1 MQLGRKSPVTVNL
14 SLLIM
19 MLRLL
24 RSIPLLVPLFASVV
38 LGDTCSEISLNTDIE
53 VTSPLDVSYLSEQTD
68 YWSASCS
75 ALKPSCIIF
84 PKSAAEVSAVIQILN
99 TNNEKFAIKSG
110 GHSPNNYFSSVDG
123 GPLISTQRLDHLNLD
138 PATGVADLGP
148 GNRLDEIGAK
158 LQGTGW
164 TFVGG
169 RIGNTGSGGLM
180 LGGGLSYMSAQY
192 GWSASSVIE
201 YELVLP
207 NGTVVYPSSTTHPS
221 LWRALK
227 GGGNNFGVVTNYK
240 LQTYRQGLI
249 YGGNL
254 VFLRTP
260 EIDRRILK
268 AVRDFTEFNTDDRA
282 AVIVTAE
289 RAQVNLVDT
298 WILFL
303 FYDGPTPPQGTFTN
317 FTSIPGLI
325 TKAAWTRTYA
335 DLMASSNWVVL
346 KGFQVMIATET
357 MPIPSSALSDEVL
370 WEGIHAHWRNISAT
384 TLAVPGIVA
393 SIAYQPFP
401 KRIAAAAKAKSPDLI
416 DADPDANKLIIELN
430 YAFLNPGDYAA
441 MDGKMQ
447 ATYGGVRERVLG
459 WQAEGKLPGDVYLPV
474 FMNYGYFRQD
484 YFGRLKSGSR
494 QLAREVADGVD
505 PQGVFRGRTGGWKP

>member
-1 MQLGRKSPVTVNL
+1 
-14 SLLIM
+14 
-19 MLRLL
+19 MLNLL
-24 RSIPLLVPLFASVV
+24 RSIPLLGVVPLFASAV
-38 LGDTCSEISLNTDIE
+38 LGDTCSEVSLNTDIE
-53 VTSPLDVSYLSEQTD
+53 VTSPLDVSYLNEQKD

-84 PKSAAEVSAVIQILN
+84 PRSAAEVSAVIKILN

-138 PATGVADLGP
+138 PTTGVADLGP

-207 NGTVVYPSSTTHPS
+207 NGTVVYPSSTAHPS

-240 LQTYRQGLI
+240 LQTYRQGLV

-254 VFLRTP
+254 VYLRTP
-260 EIDRRILK
+260 ETDRKILR

-303 FYDGPTPPQGTFTN
+303 FYDGPTPPADTFKN
-317 FTSIPGLI
+317 FTSNGIPGLI
-325 TKAAWTRTYA
+325 TNTARTRTYA
-335 DLMASSNWVVL
+335 DLMALSNWVVL
-346 KGFQVMIATET
+346 RGFQVMIATET
-357 MPIPSSALSDEVL
+357 VPIPSSSSSSSSSALSDEIL
-370 WEGIHAHWRNISAT
+370 WQGIHSHWRNISTT

-401 KRIAAAAKAKSPDLI
+401 RRIAAAARAKSPDLI
-416 DADPDANKLIIELN
+416 DADPDADKLIIELN

-447 ATYGGVRERVLG
+447 ATYGGIRERVLA

-494 QLAREVADGVD
+494 RLAREVAEAVD
-505 PQGVFRGRTGGWKP
+505 PLGVFRGRTGGWKP

>member
-1 MQLGRKSPVTVNL
+1 ML
-14 SLLIM
+14 SNRFLPLVGLL
-19 MLRLL
+19 LP
-24 RSIPLLVPLFASVV
+24 SFV
-38 LGDTCSEISLNTDIE
+38 LADTCSEISLNTNIE
-53 VTSPLDVSYLSEQTD
+53 VANPIALTYIDEQVD

-75 ALKPSCIIF
+75 ALKPSCILF
-84 PKSAAEVSAVIQILN
+84 PKSAAEVSTIIQVLN
-99 TNNEKFAIKSG
+99 TNNEKFAVKSG

-123 GPLISTQRLDHLNLD
+123 GPLISTQRLDHLNLNQ
-138 PATGVADLGP
+138 ATGVADLGP

-207 NGTVVYPSSTTHPS
+207 NGTIVHPTVSTHPD
-221 LWRALK
+221 LFVALK

-240 LQTYRQGLI
+240 LQTYRQGLV

-254 VFLRTP
+254 VFLRNP
-260 EIDRRILK
+260 ETDRRLLK
-268 AVRDFTEFNTDDRA
+268 AVRDFTEYNTDDKA

-289 RAQVNLVDT
+289 RAQINLVDS

-303 FYDGPTPPQGTFTN
+303 FYDGPAPPASTFSN
-317 FTSIPGLI
+317 FTSVPGLI
-325 TKAAWTRTYA
+325 TNTARTRTYA
-335 DLMASSNWVVL
+335 DLMAFSNWVVL
-346 KGFQVMIATET
+346 RGFQVMIATET
-357 MPIPSSALSDEVL
+357 IPIPSASLSDEVL
-370 WEGIHAHWRNISAT
+370 WEGIHAHWRNISTT

-401 KRIAAAAKAKSPDLI
+401 KRIAAAAKAKSQDLI
-416 DADPDANKLIIELN
+416 DADPDADKLIIEMN
-430 YAFLNPGDYAA
+430 YAFLNPADYAL
-441 MDGKMQ
+441 MDTKMQ
-447 ATYGGVRERVLG
+447 ATYGGIRERVLG
-459 WQAEGKLPGDVYLPV
+459 WQSEGKLQSNVYLPV

-484 YFGRLKSGSR
+484 YFGRLKSASR
-494 QLAREVADGVD
+494 QLAKQVADMVD
-505 PQGVFRGRTGGWKP
+505 PQGVFRERTGGWKP